1 MDEPYGRVFAV
12 VYLIARPILVAGI
25 VVLNVT
31 DGIAVWVVCILA
43 SSAVAMTVLAIILSR
58 RTREERRRPRWYEVD
73 GYSRAWCRLLFAVEA
88 VALGRSFSGALVDS
102 ASAISAWKCDSR
114 TALARNLRPA
124 GAL

>member
-12 VYLIARPILVAGI
+12 VYLITRPILVAGI

-58 RTREERRRPRWYEVD
+58 RTREESGSVRAGTKSMVTAGLGAGCSFCRGGR
-73 GYSRAWCRLLFAVEA
+73 RAWQILQR
-88 VALGRSFSGALVDS
+88 R
-102 ASAISAWKCDSR
+102 
-114 TALARNLRPA
+114 A
-124 GAL
+124 G